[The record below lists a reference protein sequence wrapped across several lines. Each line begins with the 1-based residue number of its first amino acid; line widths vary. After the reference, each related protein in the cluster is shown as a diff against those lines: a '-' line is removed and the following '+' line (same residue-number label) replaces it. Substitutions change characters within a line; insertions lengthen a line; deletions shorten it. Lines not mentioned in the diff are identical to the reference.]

1 MKAELRVDILTIFPR
16 MFDGP
21 LTESLVGKA
30 REKGLVDLRV
40 RDIRDFSDD
49 TKHHGVDDRPYG
61 GGPGMVMKAE
71 PIFRAFRACG
81 VPARKKKGKGP
92 VVIFLSPQGK
102 PLTQPLADSLA
113 RKKRLVLLCG
123 HYEGIDERLAGWI
136 DLEVSVG
143 DVVYTGGEI
152 PALALTD
159 AVVRQVPGT
168 VKERD
173 SLTWDSFSSGWEGG
187 LDCSHYTR
195 PALWRGKK
203 VPAAL
208 LSGDHKAIAAWR
220 EERARKNTKEK
231 RPDLLKSK

>member
-1 MKAELRVDILTIFPR
+1 
-16 MFDGP
+16 
-21 LTESLVGKA
+21 
-30 REKGLVDLRV
+30 
-40 RDIRDFSDD
+40 
-49 TKHHGVDDRPYG
+49 
-61 GGPGMVMKAE
+61 
-71 PIFRAFRACG
+71 
-81 VPARKKKGKGP
+81 
-92 VVIFLSPQGK
+92 VIFLSPQGK